1 MAEEKRVVML
11 SGASRGIGR
20 AIALGLLKAG
30 HRLSLGLRS
39 VESAVFSDQVDAGR
53 VLLHRYDAEDPA
65 TAESWVEAT
74 AAWAGNVDALVHCAG
89 ILRRTPLLFSE
100 GEQQDIEALWRVNL
114 MGPWWLTR
122 AAWPHLVRS
131 GRGRIQVL
139 VSMSGR
145 RVRGGMAAYP
155 VSKFALMGLC
165 QSMRNEGWP
174 HGIRVTAFCPSW
186 VNTTMAS
193 GISQV
198 GPDEM
203 TQPDDLAAISA
214 LLLQLP
220 AASVPFEVAV
230 NCNLET

>member
-1 MAEEKRVVML
+1 MAVEMRVVML
-11 SGASRGIGR
+11 SGGSRGIGR
-20 AIALGLLKAG
+20 AIAQALLKEG
-30 HRLSLGLRS
+30 HLLSLGLRD
-39 VESAVFSDQVDAGR
+39 VESADIGDLADSGR
-53 VLLHRYDAEDPA
+53 VLLQRYDAEDPA
-65 TAESWVEAT
+65 SAESWVEAT
-74 AAWAGNVDALVHCAG
+74 AAWAGHVDAQVHYAG
-89 ILRRTPLLFSE
+89 ILRRTPLLFSA
-100 GEQQDIEALWRVNL
+100 GEQKDIEALWRVNV

-186 VNTTMAS
+186 VNTTMAA

-198 GPDEM
+198 SSDDM

-214 LLLQLP
+214 LLLRLP

>member
-1 MAEEKRVVML
+1 MAEEMRVVML
-11 SGASRGIGR
+11 SGGSRGIGR
-20 AIALGLLKAG
+20 AIAQALLKEG
-30 HRLSLGLRS
+30 HLLSLGLRD
-39 VESAVFSDQVDAGR
+39 VESADIGDLEHSGR
-53 VLLHRYDAEDPA
+53 VLLQRYDAEDPA
-65 TAESWVEAT
+65 SAESWVEAT
-74 AAWAGNVDALVHCAG
+74 AAWAGHVDALVHCAG
-89 ILRRTPLLFSE
+89 ILRRTPLLFSD
-100 GEQQDIEALWRVNL
+100 GEQQDIEALWRVNV

-186 VNTTMAS
+186 VNTTMAA

-198 GPDEM
+198 SSDDM

-214 LLLQLP
+214 LLLRLP